1 MSTATLRRLGGST
14 VVAIPPAMLDLLKCR
29 AGDSVD
35 FSFSDDCIEIRPTKK
50 VKMSLKDRLAMYQQA
65 EKLKTAEEKIEDHLW
80 LNSPSV
86 GKELW

>member
-35 FSFSDDCIEIRPTKK
+35 FSFSDDRIEIRATKK
-50 VKMSLKDRLAMYQQA
+50 VKMSLKDRLTMYQQA
-65 EKLKTAEEKIEDHLW
+65 KKLRTDEEKRDDDLW

-86 GKELW
+86 GREL

>member
-14 VVAIPPAMLDLLKCR
+14 VVAIPPAVLDLLKRR

-35 FSFSDDCIEIRPTKK
+35 FSFSDDRIEIRATKK
-50 VKMSLKDRLAMYQQA
+50 VKMSLKDRLTMYQQA
-65 EKLKTAEEKIEDHLW
+65 KKLRTDEEKREDDLW

-86 GKELW
+86 GREL

>member
-35 FSFSDDCIEIRPTKK
+35 FSFSDDRIEIRLAKK

-65 EKLKTAEEKIEDHLW
+65 KELKTDEEKRDDDLW

-86 GKELW
+86 GKEL

>member
-35 FSFSDDCIEIRPTKK
+35 FSFSDDRIEIRATKK
-50 VKMSLKDRLAMYQQA
+50 VKMSLKDRLTMYQQA
-65 EKLKTAEEKIEDHLW
+65 KKLRTDEEKREDDLW

-86 GKELW
+86 GREL